1 MTDYVTQQLGNYR
14 LVRHLGRGA
23 FADVYL
29 GIHVHLKTPAAIKV
43 LHTELTNS
51 DIEKFRTEA
60 RTIARLEHPHI
71 VRVLDFGIDGYT
83 PYLVMNYAP
92 NGTLRQRHP
101 KGSILPLATI
111 INYVRQLTEALQYA
125 HQQKLIHRDIKPENM
140 LLGRHNEIL
149 LSDFG
154 FVLIAQ
160 SSISQSTKEMA
171 GTMPYM
177 APEQLQGKPR
187 PASDQYALGIVLY
200 EWLSGDRPFQGSVLE
215 IATQH
220 MLKPPPPLRIKNP
233 AIPLEVEEVVFTA
246 LAKDPGQRFATVQAF
261 ANALEQAS
269 QIEAPLASASTLSME
284 ESPPLPSI
292 GTQPLS
298 AITRDETIYNGTPA
312 FQPHAAEESLS
323 DRDSSNLQLK
333 SNISATSKIHSQ
345 RRLSRRAVLFGL
357 IGVAIGSASSNGI
370 WLAKSAGLL
379 EGASSTALT
388 SNFPLPGTTLY
399 NYTRHTGTVYSA
411 VWSPSGYRIASAGT
425 DKTVQLWDAAT
436 GGKVYTYHGHKDYV
450 LTVAWSPDGRYIAS
464 GGDDYTGGGDR
475 TVQVWE
481 AATGNLIYTFRDH
494 TEAVSSVAWSP
505 DGSRIASA
513 SYDKSVR
520 VWDAFTG
527 QHVLIYPDHTNW
539 VKSVAWSP
547 DGKRIAS
554 ASHDK
559 TVRVWNASTGHN
571 VLNPLKHTNWVK
583 SVAWSPYGRHLVSGT
598 GDSISNGHGDHLVH
612 VWDTTSGKVIY
623 TYRGHQDEVAAV
635 AWSPDGK
642 RIASAGGNPVYPT
655 TRDGDTTVQIWDAF
669 TGNNVLTYHGHN
681 KIVFSVA
688 WSPEGSRIASASR
701 DMTVQVW
708 KAG

>member
-29 GIHVHLKTPAAIKV
+29 GIHIHLKTPAAIKV
-43 LHTELTNS
+43 LHNELTSS

-111 INYVRQLTEALQYA
+111 ISYVRQLTEALQDA

-160 SSISQSTKEMA
+160 SSISESIKEMA

-233 AIPLEVEEVVFTA
+233 AIPPEVEEVVFTA
-246 LAKDPGQRFATVQAF
+246 LAKDSAQRFATVQAF

-269 QIEAPLASASTLSME
+269 QVVAPLASASTLTIE
-284 ESPPLPSI
+284 ELSPLPSI

-298 AITRDETIYNGTPA
+298 LITPDEPIYNGAPA
-312 FQPHAAEESLS
+312 FQPHATEESLS
-323 DRDSSNLQLK
+323 DRDSSNLQLT
-333 SNISATSKIHSQ
+333 SNISAVSKMHPQ
-345 RRLSRRAVLFGL
+345 RRLSRRAVLSGL
-357 IGVAIGSASSNGI
+357 VGLAIGSAVSNGVWI
-370 WLAKSAGLL
+370 AKSAGLFP
-379 EGASSTALT
+379 TPTLT
-388 SNFPLPGTTLY
+388 IPPAGTPFLTY
-399 NYTRHTGTVYSA
+399 MGHSGSVYTA
-411 VWSPSGYRIASAGT
+411 VWSPDGYRIASAGT
-425 DKTVQLWDAAT
+425 DKTIQVWDAAT
-436 GGKVYTYHGHKDYV
+436 GENV
-450 LTVAWSPDGRYIAS
+450 LTYRGHRDWVMAAAWSPHGHYLAS
-464 GGDDYTGGGDR
+464 AGDNYTGGGDR

-481 AATGNLIYTFRDH
+481 ATTGNLNYTFRNH
-494 TEAVSSVAWSP
+494 TDAVS
-505 DGSRIASA
+505 
-513 SYDKSVR
+513 
-520 VWDAFTG
+520 
-527 QHVLIYPDHTNW
+527 
-539 VKSVAWSP
+539 SVAWSP

-554 ASHDK
+554 ASFDT
-559 TVRVWNASTGHN
+559 TVRVWDAFTGQNALLYG
-571 VLNPLKHTNWVK
+571 KHSKWIT
-583 SVAWSPYGRHLVSGT
+583 SIAWSH
-598 GDSISNGHGDHLVH
+598 
-612 VWDTTSGKVIY
+612 
-623 TYRGHQDEVAAV
+623 
-635 AWSPDGK
+635 DGK
-642 RIASAGGNPVYPT
+642 RIASASQ
-655 TRDGDTTVQIWDAF
+655 DTYVRVWDAV
-669 TGNNVLTYHGHN
+669 TGQDVLRPRMH
-681 KIVFSVA
+681 
-688 WSPEGSRIASASR
+688 
-701 DMTVQVW
+701 
-708 KAG
+708 